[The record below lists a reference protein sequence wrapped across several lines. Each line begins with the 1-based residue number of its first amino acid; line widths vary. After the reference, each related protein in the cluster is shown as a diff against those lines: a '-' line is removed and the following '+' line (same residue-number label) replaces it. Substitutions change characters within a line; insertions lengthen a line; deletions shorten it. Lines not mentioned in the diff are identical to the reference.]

1 MRNNALMTI
10 SKKEY
15 DRLDREMQEIS
26 SSISVPD
33 DIDVIK
39 PFDTLKGEK
48 YIRPKNDK
56 KG

>member
-48 YIRPKNDK
+48 YVRAKDDK